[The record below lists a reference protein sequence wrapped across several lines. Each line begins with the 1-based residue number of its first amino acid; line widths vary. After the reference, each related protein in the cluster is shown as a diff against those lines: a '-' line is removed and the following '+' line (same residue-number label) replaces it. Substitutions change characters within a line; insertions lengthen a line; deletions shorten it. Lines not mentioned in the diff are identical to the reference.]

1 MVMKKYYSNR
11 AKSYE
16 EVYFRDDP
24 IRQTE
29 LIEIKDV
36 LKEKF
41 AGKDVLEVACG
52 TGYWT
57 QYVAESAEH
66 ITAIDYAE
74 EVLTLAKE
82 KQLFPSKVSFV
93 QGNAYKLNQLAKTFN
108 GAYANFW
115 FSHIPKENIFSFLEQ
130 FHGVLETGSVVCMVD
145 NMYNEGIGGTLISK
159 SNDENT
165 YKIRSLA
172 YGEQYEIIKNYYS
185 KEELTAIFEPFAV
198 DLEIHINT
206 CFWIVTY
213 KVK

>member
-1 MVMKKYYSNR
+1 MKTYYSNR

-29 LIEIKDV
+29 LMEIKDV

-41 AGKDVLEVACG
+41 VGRNVLEVACG

-57 QYVAESAEH
+57 QYVAKTAQH

-82 KQLFPSKVSFV
+82 KQLLPSKVSFV

-115 FSHIPKENIFSFLEQ
+115 FSHIPKENIFPFLEQ
-130 FHGVLETGSVVCMVD
+130 FHEVLERGSIVCMVD

-159 SNDENT
+159 PNDENT
-165 YKIRSLA
+165 YKIRPLA
-172 YGEQYEIIKNYYS
+172 DGQQYEIIKNYYS

-198 DLEIHINT
+198 DLEIHMNK
-206 CFWIVTY
+206 CFWSVTY